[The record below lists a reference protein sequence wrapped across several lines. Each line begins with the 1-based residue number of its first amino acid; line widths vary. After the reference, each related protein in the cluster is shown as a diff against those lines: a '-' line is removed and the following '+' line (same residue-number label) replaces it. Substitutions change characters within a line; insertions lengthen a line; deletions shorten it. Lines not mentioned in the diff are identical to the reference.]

1 MAAVDRESVKLGYL
15 PRQDSN
21 LHPALLPVI
30 RYAKLIPME
39 PNAAEEEEEFELMN
53 VD

>member
-1 MAAVDRESVKLGYL
+1 MAAVDHESVKLGYP

-30 RYAKLIPME
+30 RYAKLVPTE
-39 PNAAEEEEEFELMN
+39 PDAAEEEEEFEPMD